1 MAAMIMGWIPEG
13 KFDIDHGLLLCA
25 SSLVTASLASFV
37 LGMRGKLIDANGTS
51 SRLFVAGIVMI
62 AVILAS
68 KKLNINPDN
77 VATPIAA
84 SMGDLITIT
93 LLSWIASLLFEAI
106 GEQNLYAKFN

>member
-1 MAAMIMGWIPEG
+1 
-13 KFDIDHGLLLCA
+13 
-25 SSLVTASLASFV
+25 
-37 LGMRGKLIDANGTS
+37 
-51 SRLFVAGIVMI
+51 MI

-68 KKLNINPDN
+68 KKFNIYPDN

-106 GEQNLYAKFN
+106 GKILKSTRGK

>member
-1 MAAMIMGWIPEG
+1 
-13 KFDIDHGLLLCA
+13 
-25 SSLVTASLASFV
+25 
-37 LGMRGKLIDANGTS
+37 
-51 SRLFVAGIVMI
+51 MI

-106 GEQNLYAKFN
+106 GEHQFTIIFDEKMQGLEKAIGIMEKSTFGYQIEQPTLL

>member
-1 MAAMIMGWIPEG
+1 
-13 KFDIDHGLLLCA
+13 
-25 SSLVTASLASFV
+25 V
-37 LGMRGKLIDANGTS
+37 LKIC
-51 SRLFVAGIVMI
+51 LFLGIVMI

-68 KKLNINPDN
+68 KKFNINPDN

-106 GEQNLYAKFN
+106 GKKFKICFLLKYIQFI